1 VVLVCAGGDER
12 GLVGGGGYESDI
24 HLKPSISLICISQ
37 TALAIF
43 INHVSIITY
52 LTDRHGPN
60 GVSRL
65 FGHGMCD
72 RLGAIAAN
80 HFNNAQRLCVS
91 QKECAI
97 LVGHKPKRTCSRPS
111 FLDNA

>member
-1 VVLVCAGGDER
+1 MG
-12 GLVGGGGYESDI
+12 VGGCESDI
-24 HLKPSISLICISQ
+24 YLKPSITLICISQ

-60 GVSRL
+60 WVSRL
-65 FGHGMCD
+65 FGYGMCD
-72 RLGAIAAN
+72 RLGAIGAN
-80 HFNNAQRLCVS
+80 HFNNAQRLYVS

-97 LVGHKPKRTCSRPS
+97 LVGHKPKLTCSRPS
-111 FLDNA
+111 FLDDA